1 MECDLKKELRE
12 RLLANMEKKRKEQ
25 KLKEAMDFFL
35 WEVWPIV
42 GYAQSIDH
50 PMLRVL
56 SRMDGIVPFSIID
69 MVSLRLQDEAKEAY
83 RVLLA
88 EEEKGNDAVREYW
101 EHPRWKTFQ
110 VLSFKKRLAQLGEE
124 KVQVII
130 WVDAAQ
136 TSAKINLLDKLDRE
150 APEFFDE

>member
-1 MECDLKKELRE
+1 MKCALKKELRE
-12 RLLANMEKKRKEQ
+12 RLLADMEKKR
-25 KLKEAMDFFL
+25 LKKAMDFFL

-42 GYAQSIDH
+42 GYAQSMDH
-50 PMLRVL
+50 PMLRAL
-56 SRMDGIVPFSIID
+56 SQIDGIVPFSIID
-69 MVSLRLQDEAKEAY
+69 MVSLRLHDEAEEAY

-88 EEEKGNDAVREYW
+88 EEEKGNGAVREYW

-110 VLSFKKRLAQLGEE
+110 VLSFKKRLAQAQRG

-136 TSAKINLLDKLDRE
+136 TAERINLLDKLERE
-150 APEFFDE
+150 VPEFFGE